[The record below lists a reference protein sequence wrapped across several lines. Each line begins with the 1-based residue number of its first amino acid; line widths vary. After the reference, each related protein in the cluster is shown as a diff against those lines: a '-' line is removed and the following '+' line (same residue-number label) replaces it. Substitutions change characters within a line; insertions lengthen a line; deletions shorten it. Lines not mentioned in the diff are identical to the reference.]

1 MRSFPTALTG
11 LAMIA
16 ALSGILSA
24 AAPVP
29 PTAPQPAVPGYT
41 AKPLNADQAKRIR
54 CVAALAIVASGQER
68 GAGNWDDYPP
78 LAADGATFAGIVGE
92 AVMKETGRTREAVRD
107 AILSAVAALQ
117 KQAKDSADPDALAHA
132 EADRCLPVL
141 RAAVPEKP
149 RPTLPQCAIYVALA
163 YDEVRARE
171 GASTTA
177 KDLATI
183 AAVLDHRAR
192 EMLKGEGKSEPESDE
207 AMGREKER
215 IMKETK
221 AAADA
226 GTAVDVDF
234 PWCVALA
241 KP

>member
-1 MRSFPTALTG
+1 MLRMVPL
-11 LAMIA
+11 
-16 ALSGILSA
+16 
-24 AAPVP
+24 PVP
-29 PTAPQPAVPGYT
+29 GRSWFRGSILALLALLTAVQPAASQPT
-41 AKPLNADQAKRIR
+41 PPAKPLNADQAKRIR
-54 CVAALAIVASGQER
+54 CVAALAIVASEQER